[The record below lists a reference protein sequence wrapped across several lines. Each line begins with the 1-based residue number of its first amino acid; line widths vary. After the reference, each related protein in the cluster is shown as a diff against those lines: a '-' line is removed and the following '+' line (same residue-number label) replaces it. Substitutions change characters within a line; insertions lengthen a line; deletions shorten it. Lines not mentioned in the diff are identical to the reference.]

1 MQNIHFK
8 ISYEIHFYIAL
19 GLFQRLIETLSKDDT
34 EVRRR
39 LSDMTRRITVLRVN
53 EKALIRRH
61 NTMEEIEGQ
70 LRKVKK

>member
-1 MQNIHFK
+1 MK
-8 ISYEIHFYIAL
+8 SISILFWFF
-19 GLFQRLIETLSKDDT
+19 FQRLIETLSKDDT

-70 LRKVKK
+70 LRKVKKINI